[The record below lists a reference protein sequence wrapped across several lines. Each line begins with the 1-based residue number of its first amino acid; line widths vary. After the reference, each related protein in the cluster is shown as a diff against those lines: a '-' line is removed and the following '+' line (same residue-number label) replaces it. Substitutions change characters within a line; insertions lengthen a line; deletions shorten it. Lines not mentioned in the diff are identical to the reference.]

1 MQTSEF
7 THDRRRC
14 LGVVGFVDAVVPRSG
29 DEVKVREEEAVEV
42 EGEAMEDDV
51 VGVDLSVAD
60 LERYASM
67 FGGFFFLRTGIV
79 CACVCVCV
87 LGKGTKK

>member
-1 MQTSEF
+1 M
-7 THDRRRC
+7 
-14 LGVVGFVDAVVPRSG
+14 GVVGFVDAVVPRSG
-29 DEVKVREEEAVEV
+29 DEVKVREEEAVEVEGEAMEAMEV

-67 FGGFFFLRTGIV
+67 FGGFFFLRIGIV
-79 CACVCVCV
+79 CACVC
-87 LGKGTKK
+87 GKGTKK

>member
-1 MQTSEF
+1 MRTSEL

-14 LGVVGFVDAVVPRSG
+14 FGVVGFVDAVVAMSG
-29 DEVKVREEEAVEV
+29 DELMGMVVEV
-42 EGEAMEDDV
+42 EVVVVVEDEV

-79 CACVCVCV
+79 YACECV
-87 LGKGTKK
+87 LVGAMPLKKK

>member
-42 EGEAMEDDV
+42 EGEAMEV
-51 VGVDLSVAD
+51 
-60 LERYASM
+60 E
-67 FGGFFFLRTGIV
+67 GGDAEAEVKSSWV
-79 CACVCVCV
+79 CWI
-87 LGKGTKK
+87 LH

>member
-1 MQTSEF
+1 M
-7 THDRRRC
+7 
-14 LGVVGFVDAVVPRSG
+14 GVVGFVDAVVPRSG
-29 DEVKVREEEAVEV
+29 DEVKVREEEAVEGEAMEV

>member
-1 MQTSEF
+1 
-7 THDRRRC
+7 
-14 LGVVGFVDAVVPRSG
+14 
-29 DEVKVREEEAVEV
+29 
-42 EGEAMEDDV
+42 MEDEV

-79 CACVCVCV
+79 YACECV
-87 LGKGTKK
+87 LVGAMPLGEKK